1 MHASKSVDSRDR
13 CERRP
18 GVAVGRWLRAR
29 QRRELAQ
36 QLPAAIESIA
46 AALDDGEGLLPAV
59 QAVALRAPGRVAAAL
74 APLLEVPSGGV
85 ALEQA
90 LLALRERIGGAELT
104 LLAHAVAV
112 AGRSAQPRSE
122 VFRRLARR
130 LCARRI
136 AEHKVAALVARVRWL
151 SGAAGALPLAA
162 LAWQLHLDPVAA
174 RTLLARPIG
183 WTLLALLALLVLQGL
198 RLLGR
203 AVRVDDPE
211 G

>member
-1 MHASKSVDSRDR
+1 MHASTNVDSGDR
-13 CERRP
+13 CARRP
-18 GVAVGRWLRAR
+18 GAAGGRWLRAR
-29 QRRELAQ
+29 QRRQLAR
-36 QLPAAIESIA
+36 QLPAAVESIA

-59 QAVALRAPGRVAAAL
+59 QSVALRARGPLAVAL
-74 APLLEVPSGGV
+74 APLLEIPGGGA

-90 LLALRERIGGAELT
+90 LLALRARIGGAELT

-112 AGRSAQPRSE
+112 AGRSAQPRS
-122 VFRRLARR
+122 VAFRRLARR

-151 SGAAGALPLAA
+151 SAAAGVLPLAA
-162 LAWQLHLDPVAA
+162 LAWQLHLDPAAA

-183 WTLLALLALLVLQGL
+183 WTLLALLALLVLQGF

-203 AVRVDDPE
+203 AVRVDDLE